1 MARVDGSG
9 WRRTRRSP
17 SNRGRRSFSRR
28 SWSSPS
34 RPPRDLPAPQIAGH
48 RHLRLLSDA
57 GGYGDVHLYEEIALG
72 GRKVAVKVIRE
83 DDPASPAARQ
93 FLAEANTMAAPE
105 HPNIVR
111 VYGSGTTADGRP
123 YISMQYC
130 AGDTFEQRVLHER
143 LSLAEVLRTG
153 VGVGSAVE
161 TAHRAGLLHRDIKPA
176 NILKTP
182 WGSPG
187 LTDFGVAHQMSAEE
201 VSEDVG
207 VSVPWSP
214 PEMLDTSTNGPRLRT
229 SLLGRHPLAPPGR
242 TAALHGAPVV
252 TTEPSRR

>member
-1 MARVDGSG
+1 M
-9 WRRTRRSP
+9 T
-17 SNRGRRSFSRR
+17 
-28 SWSSPS
+28 
-34 RPPRDLPAPQIAGH
+34 LPAPQIAGH

-93 FLAEANTMAAPE
+93 FLAEANTMAALE

-176 NILKTP
+176 NIIVGYDGRVKVA
-182 WGSPG
+182 
-187 LTDFGVAHQMSAEE
+187 DFGLAKSRQNANTSLTVTGHVMGTPHYVAPEALMLGVSIDHRADIYAVGVMLYQMLTGKLPFTADTQSATRSWVLWWTDVDFSKAAFVASAEAE
-201 VSEDVG
+201 RGTCHAE
-207 VSVPWSP
+207 
-214 PEMLDTSTNGPRLRT
+214 
-229 SLLGRHPLAPPGR
+229 
-242 TAALHGAPVV
+242 
-252 TTEPSRR
+252 